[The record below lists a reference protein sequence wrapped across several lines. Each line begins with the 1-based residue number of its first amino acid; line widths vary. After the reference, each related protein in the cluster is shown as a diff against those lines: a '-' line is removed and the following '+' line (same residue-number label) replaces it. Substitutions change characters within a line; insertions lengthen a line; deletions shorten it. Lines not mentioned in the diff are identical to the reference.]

1 MPIDDR
7 VNPDLKRK
15 RASAIASHLTQVFHV
30 SFESSCACVRDNGMG
45 TVPVERVDFL
55 ATHG

>member
-15 RASAIASHLTQVFHV
+15 RASAIATGFMCH
-30 SFESSCACVRDNGMG
+30 ESSCACVTVRDDGMG

-55 ATHG
+55 ATHN